1 MEKTL
6 AGAGLKPFFRSI
18 LCMSPVIAC
27 ILERG
32 DLCIKFQTM
41 KSKLFYLTLLLLGG
55 FVLFQACK
63 SSQKTSATDSSYA
76 CPMHPEVTGN
86 KGDRCAKCQME
97 LKESHAPAVFCCP
110 IHRECTSKM
119 RGNCPKCGTP
129 MEQPVLPYIC
139 PMHPEQKGIK
149 GDRCPKCNMPL
160 EPQTPGKGV
169 G

>member
-1 MEKTL
+1 MEKTFAVPGVNL
-6 AGAGLKPFFRSI
+6 LFRSI
-18 LCMSPVIAC
+18 LYMSPVIAR
-27 ILERG
+27 LPGRG
-32 DLCIKFQTM
+32 NLCAKFQTM
-41 KSKLFYLTLLLLGG
+41 RSRIFYLMLFLLGG
-55 FVLFQACK
+55 FLFIQACK
-63 SSQKTSATDSSYA
+63 STQKTSITDSSYA

-86 KGDRCAKCQME
+86 KGDRCSKCQME

-139 PMHPEQKGIK
+139 PMHPDQKGIK

-160 EPQTPGKGV
+160 EPQNPGKGV